1 MNDAAHLSSIREQL
15 AAIDGEW
22 VLASGRQADGGDR
35 VFIEATGP
43 MGELSEVATFH
54 PDASTEEMQF
64 AASAPQHVRFLLGL
78 IDRAITKAR
87 GGKPQPPEPE
97 KQRKDYAAE
106 AAMKC
111 AAPAFKK
118 FLMEN
123 HGLESP
129 ASDERT
135 AQKLRS
141 LLGVTSRAELNH
153 DDQAALRWKALRG
166 DFENWRRAG

>member
-1 MNDAAHLSSIREQL
+1 VNEAVRLSSIREQL

-22 VLASGRQADGGDR
+22 VLASARLPDGNDR
-35 VFIEATGP
+35 VFIETIGP
-43 MGELSEVATFH
+43 MGELSEIASFH

-87 GGKPQPPEPE
+87 GGKPPPPEPE

-111 AAPAFKK
+111 AEPAFKK
-118 FLMEN
+118 FLMDR

-141 LLGVTSRAELNH
+141 VLGVTSRAELNH
-153 DDQAALRWKALRG
+153 DAMAASRWKALRG